1 MDKLPRR
8 LISLLAPA
16 LPVFALLVFAAGS
29 AHATASF
36 DCSIDD
42 RNAAVE
48 LHGNI
53 GSGDGAM
60 LQLTQGSIKL
70 KAVRG
75 KFDAVEFNV
84 EKGNLVQQWTYAKD
98 MRIGFMTDEIKDVS
112 VYLIII
118 AQEGKPKDDITQYKG
133 RYILKVQSPKGAT
146 ELKGTLKSCEAG

>member
-1 MDKLPRR
+1 MPRR
-8 LISLLAPA
+8 LIPLVAA
-16 LPVFALLVFAAGS
+16 ALLVFAAGP

-42 RNAAVE
+42 RNVTVE

-75 KFDAVEFNV
+75 KFDATEFNV
-84 EKGNLVQQWTYAKD
+84 EKGHLVQQWTYEKD
-98 MRIGFMTDEIKDVS
+98 MRIGFMTDDVKDVS

-146 ELKGTLKSCEAG
+146 QLKGTLKSCEAG